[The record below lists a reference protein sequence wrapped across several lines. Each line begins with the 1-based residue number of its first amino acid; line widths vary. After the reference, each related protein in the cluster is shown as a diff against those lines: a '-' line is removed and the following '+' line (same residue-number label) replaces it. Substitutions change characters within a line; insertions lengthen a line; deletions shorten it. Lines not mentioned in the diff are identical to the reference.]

1 MCHLKYLTAKLCIT
15 IIPNGV
21 SRGDAEN
28 SALNKAYLACLDFRG
43 IDNLLLQASMKKTAA
58 DLYDAVLLDPH
69 SEYLTVHTH
78 LIGDIYT
85 ALATTIDQN
94 T

>member
-1 MCHLKYLTAKLCIT
+1 
-15 IIPNGV
+15 
-21 SRGDAEN
+21 
-28 SALNKAYLACLDFRG
+28 
-43 IDNLLLQASMKKTAA
+43 MKKTAT
-58 DLYDAVLLDPH
+58 DLYDAVLLEPH
-69 SEYLTVHTH
+69 NGYLTVHTN